1 MDHKTESGAAGFD
14 AQKFYLRKIA
24 PMIGVDS
31 FKELMK
37 EIIDIEP
44 RIKEDNTYDIFAH
57 QYYLF
62 SIEDGSYIED
72 YLGIMRDVISLKGL
86 MEITSRRVYE
96 YIRLPELKETMNFYQ
111 ASTDF
116 FDKLLLKGTN
126 VICLDITNWLSELQ
140 LPDFRRFLLYLEALY
155 DKAIVVFR
163 IPYLD
168 NEIVDKVYN
177 TLSDVLTVRRVM
189 FPPLSLDLLIEY
201 GKAKL
206 QKYHFTADEDV
217 WELFR
222 KRIIQEKNEG
232 KFYEK
237 MTIDKLVREMVYS
250 KQRSD
255 VYSGACDRDI
265 RVKDLDSFV
274 SGSFSLGTTAEEMIR
289 KMVGLD
295 EIKKQITEIAQTIA
309 YIKKTKKLES
319 PCIHMRFVG
328 NPGTG
333 KTTVARIIGKMLK
346 EKGVLSKGDFF
357 EVSGRDLCG
366 SYVGH
371 TAPLTERI
379 CRDAYGSV
387 LFIDEAY
394 SLYSNDHDNRDFGK
408 EALVTLIG
416 EMENHR
422 NDFVVIMAG
431 YSDEMKELMDGN
443 PGLIS
448 RMPFLMEFPNYT
460 KEELIK
466 IFFSMIPDTVQ
477 YGKDFA
483 DSVTGYFMS
492 ISSDDLNQ
500 KEFSNARFVRN
511 LYELTLSKAIVR
523 HSETGSEDLSLLP
536 QDFELACSSRSI
548 TELMQRKQSR
558 VGFGIQ

>member
-1 MDHKTESGAAGFD
+1 MDHNTFNTVSGFD
-14 AQKFYLRKIA
+14 AQKYYQRKIE

-44 RIKEDNTYDIFAH
+44 RIQQDNTYDIFLH

-62 SIEDGSYIED
+62 SMEDGSYIED
-72 YLGIMRDVISLKGL
+72 YLQIMRDVVSLKG
-86 MEITSRRVYE
+86 MMTITSDSNAE
-96 YIRLPELKETMNFYQ
+96 YIRVPILKEKSDLYQ
-111 ASTDF
+111 SACSFLDRLF
-116 FDKLLLKGTN
+116 RKGTN
-126 VICLDITNWLSELQ
+126 VVCLDITNWLSELQ
-140 LPDFRRFLLYLEALY
+140 NPDFRKLLLFLEDYY
-155 DKAIVVFR
+155 DSAIIVFR

-168 NEIVDKVYN
+168 PEIVNKVYN

-189 FPPLSLDLLIEY
+189 FPPLSLDRLIEY

-206 QKYHFTADEDV
+206 KKYRFTAQDDV
-217 WELFR
+217 WDLFR

-237 MTIDKLVREMVYS
+237 MTIDKLVREMVYT

-255 VYSGACDRDI
+255 VYNGSNDCDI
-265 RVKDLDSFV
+265 KPQDLDGFV
-274 SGSFSLGTTAEEMIR
+274 SSDFNSGSTAEEMINQL
-289 KMVGLD
+289 VGLD
-295 EIKKQITEIAQTIA
+295 EIKKQIKEIAKTIS
-309 YIKKTKKLES
+309 YIKKNKKLES
-319 PCIHMRFVG
+319 PCIHMRFAG

-333 KTTVARIIGKMLK
+333 KTTVARIIGKLLK

-357 EVSGRDLCG
+357 EVTGRDLCG
-366 SYVGH
+366 SYIGH

-394 SLYSNDHDNRDFGK
+394 SLYTKDGSDRDFGR

-431 YSDEMKELMDGN
+431 YSDEMKDLMDGN

-460 KEELIK
+460 KEELTD
-466 IFFSMIPDTVQ
+466 IFFSMIPDTIRCSDEF
-477 YGKDFA
+477 KK
-483 DSVTGYFMS
+483 SVTDYFLS
-492 ISSDDLNQ
+492 ISDGDLTQ

-511 LYELTLSKAIVR
+511 LFELTLSKAIVR
-523 HSETGSEDLSLLP
+523 HDEGDFEELCLLP
-536 QDFELACSSRSI
+536 QDFELACSSKSI
-548 TELMQRKQSR
+548 TQLMERKQTR
-558 VGFGIQ
+558 VGFGFQ